1 MDTLE
6 RLRELAA
13 KELAIDPGALD
24 PAAPLDSLG
33 IDSLMLIDFMFKVEE
48 EFGAVTLT
56 VTHLSRLERAR
67 GKPAVLPGQNE
78 RPSFQSGY
86 GK

>member
-33 IDSLMLIDFMFKVEE
+33 IDSLGFIDFMFKVEE
-48 EFGAVTLT
+48 EFGVRVTDEELKSIKT
-56 VTHLSRLERAR
+56 LAALERCVASALAAA
-67 GKPAVLPGQNE
+67 GKA
-78 RPSFQSGY
+78 
-86 GK
+86 